1 MIKGLKYFCGWTS
14 PAPLHL
20 LNPAVILALTHAQ
33 VIDTNYTLA
42 SPDNSSTVYI
52 GFFPSY
58 SNHLRSQNSEQL
70 LLAWQ
75 MSKRQWMCWHWIQY
89 QQRRNL
95 PTKSAH
101 QKPRVRYLTFLADVL
116 HQATL
121 FYIMWS
127 FSTRMLGLLISI
139 TCRRSAG
146 GFVQVRSN
154 ICVHKI
160 EERSL
165 HHYNTILPWTK

>member
-1 MIKGLKYFCGWTS
+1 MIKGLEYFCGWTS

-20 LNPAVILALTHAQ
+20 LIPAVIFVLTHAQ
-33 VIDTNYTLA
+33 VIDTPYTLA
-42 SPDNSSTVYI
+42 SSDNSITVYI

-58 SNHLRSQNSEQL
+58 SNRLSSQNSEQL

-75 MSKRQWMCWHWIQY
+75 MSTREWMCLDWIQY

-139 TCRRSAG
+139 IWRRSAG

-154 ICVHKI
+154 ICVHQI

-165 HHYNTILPWTK
+165 NHYNFCREPDR